1 VPLILKIYEA
11 KFDALSKRCDAVA
24 PIMSFPR
31 YPQYKDSGVEW
42 LGEVPGHWEV
52 TALKRGFNVTLGK
65 MLQPE
70 SNSPDDELL
79 PYLRAANIQWD
90 GIESTDIKQMWLSKR
105 DRSQLR
111 LEHGDLLVSE
121 GGDVGRSC
129 IWASE
134 LEYCY
139 FQNSVN
145 RVRARDGHSNRYLYY
160 WISTVKD
167 KGYIDVLCNKST
179 IAHFTAEK
187 VAAVPVPLPTT
198 DEQTQIAAFLDRET
212 AKIDDLVAQQ
222 RRLMELLKE
231 KRQAVISHAVTQG
244 LNPKAPMKPSGIEW
258 LGNVPAHWEVK
269 RVRDVAKLNP
279 SKSEIATLNRDTF
292 VSFLPMSAIGEDG
305 TLFLE
310 SEKPIG
316 ELESGYTYFR
326 DGDVTIAKITPCYE
340 NGKGALMR
348 GLTQGIGFGTT
359 ELIVVRPKHEEAC
372 AEFLHFLFVS
382 SVFRNIGESHM
393 YGAGGQKRV
402 PDDFIRNFATGFP
415 PASEQIAIKTFLQ
428 AELAKF
434 DTLTAQAQRAIDLL
448 QERRTAL
455 ISAAV
460 TGQID
465 VRKA

>member
-11 KFDALSKRCDAVA
+11 KFDALSKKCDAVA

-42 LGEVPGHWEV
+42 LGEVPGQWKV

-79 PYLRAANIQWD
+79 PYLRAANIQWN
-90 GIESTDIKQMWLSKR
+90 GVESTDIKQMWLSKR

-111 LEHGDLLVSE
+111 LEYGDLLVSE

-129 IWASE
+129 LWASE
-134 LEYCY
+134 LEDCY

-160 WISTVKD
+160 WLSTVKD

-187 VAAVPVPLPTT
+187 VAAVPVPLPTS
-198 DEQTQIAAFLDRET
+198 DEQTQIVAFLDRET
-212 AKIDDLVAQQ
+212 AKIDELVAQQ

-244 LNPKAPMKPSGIEW
+244 LNPQAPMKPSGIEW
-258 LGNVPAHWEVK
+258 LGDVPAHWEIAPYK
-269 RVRDVAKLNP
+269 RFVDIQNGSDHKHIETDEGYPVLGSGGIFAYASDFMYEGESVLLGRKGTINKPLHMTGRFWTVDTMYWTKILPDASGKFAYYLALTIPFDYYSTNTALP
-279 SKSEIATLNRDTF
+279 SMT
-292 VSFLPMSAIGEDG
+292 
-305 TLFLE
+305 
-310 SEKPIG
+310 
-316 ELESGYTYFR
+316 
-326 DGDVTIAKITPCYE
+326 
-340 NGKGALMR
+340 KGALSNHR
-348 GLTQGIGFGTT
+348 
-359 ELIVVRPKHEEAC
+359 VARPK
-372 AEFLHFLFVS
+372 L
-382 SVFRNIGESHM
+382 
-393 YGAGGQKRV
+393 
-402 PDDFIRNFATGFP
+402 P
-415 PASEQIAIKTFLQ
+415 EQIEIAKFLDTQ
-428 AELAKF
+428 SAKF
-434 DTLTAQAQRAIDLL
+434 DTLTAEAQRAIDLL

-465 VRKA
+465 VRKAV